1 VRFRALAWIGLIPS
15 IPPLKANV
23 KQIKGQGP
31 PMKII
36 KILIVTILSI
46 VPGVLTTPAF
56 AAGDAAAPLIIDART
71 EAEWNEG
78 HLDGAVLIPYDT
90 IAQGITAVAPDKK
103 TEIYLYCRTGRRSGI
118 ALETLKKAGYSNLTN
133 LGSKENAAK
142 ELGKPI
148 VK

>member
-1 VRFRALAWIGLIPS
+1 
-15 IPPLKANV
+15 
-23 KQIKGQGP
+23 
-31 PMKII
+31 MKII
-36 KILIVTILSI
+36 KILMITILSI

-56 AAGDAAAPLIIDART
+56 AAENGNAAPLIIDART

-78 HLDGAVLIPYDT
+78 HLEGAVLIPYDT

>member
-1 VRFRALAWIGLIPS
+1 M
-15 IPPLKANV
+15 ANV
-23 KQIKGQGP
+23 KQIKGQGL

-36 KILIVTILSI
+36 KILIITILSI
-46 VPGVLTTPAF
+46 VPGVLTTPTF

-78 HLDGAVLIPYDT
+78 HLEGAVLIPYDT
-90 IAQGITAVAPDKK
+90 IAQGITAVAPDKN
-103 TEIYLYCRTGRRSGI
+103 TEIYLYCRTGHRSGI

-142 ELGKPI
+142 ELDKPI

>member
-1 VRFRALAWIGLIPS
+1 M
-15 IPPLKANV
+15 ANV
-23 KQIKGQGP
+23 EQNKGQGLH
-31 PMKII
+31 MKII
-36 KILIVTILSI
+36 KILIFTLVL
-46 VPGVLTTPAF
+46 GVLASPAF
-56 AAGDAAAPLIIDART
+56 EAEIGNAAPLIIDART
-71 EAEWNEG
+71 ESEWNDG